1 MEVICNILNELKGIY
16 CKSQK
21 IQASQ
26 QNKLGLFFGLIILN
40 WYKFSWPLHFC
51 YSLFWDKLDLKQ
63 SLDPFSLVNF
73 WISWLHNTVKSHYC
87 PPLYISPP
95 PPQIWNPINIP
106 NVNPPYLS
114 LPSEYKPTWINFGLG
129 ISVNSIVVEIWFLLQ
144 QEITDILN
152 EIFCQSCIIYN
163 ASPFCFAALNQSIYL
178 SVYLSI
184 YLSIRS
190 DGPSFLKAVS
200 SAETVLSK
208 PLIVKLRLK
217 QRLYWVV

>member
-1 MEVICNILNELKGIY
+1 MKPNYYSNINL
-16 CKSQK
+16 
-21 IQASQ
+21 
-26 QNKLGLFFGLIILN
+26 
-40 WYKFSWPLHFC
+40 
-51 YSLFWDKLDLKQ
+51 
-63 SLDPFSLVNF
+63 
-73 WISWLHNTVKSHYC
+73 
-87 PPLYISPP
+87 
-95 PPQIWNPINIP
+95 
-106 NVNPPYLS
+106 PYLR
-114 LPSEYKPTWINFGLG
+114 LPSEYKPTCINFGLG